1 MRKILLMITL
11 LFCCVSVVSAQSDN
25 KFRYGV
31 TGGMNISS
39 TTSEYADAKIGFQLG
54 LRGEYGFGEN
64 LYLGAA
70 LMYDHKGWKVD
81 GEAGNAGYINLPIH
95 VGYKLNFTDNFLGFA
110 EVGPYFA
117 YGITGNM
124 MDIDGINKF
133 DVGIGA
139 RIGVEFSKFQVHI
152 GYDYGLTDLADV
164 EDAAKNT
171 NIMVGVSYFF

>member
-64 LYLGAA
+64 LYSHPIL
-70 LMYDHKGWKVD
+70 
-81 GEAGNAGYINLPIH
+81 LPERRRKAH
-95 VGYKLNFTDNFLGFA
+95 PG
-110 EVGPYFA
+110 
-117 YGITGNM
+117 TGRN
-124 MDIDGINKF
+124 
-133 DVGIGA
+133 
-139 RIGVEFSKFQVHI
+139 
-152 GYDYGLTDLADV
+152 
-164 EDAAKNT
+164 
-171 NIMVGVSYFF
+171 VSV